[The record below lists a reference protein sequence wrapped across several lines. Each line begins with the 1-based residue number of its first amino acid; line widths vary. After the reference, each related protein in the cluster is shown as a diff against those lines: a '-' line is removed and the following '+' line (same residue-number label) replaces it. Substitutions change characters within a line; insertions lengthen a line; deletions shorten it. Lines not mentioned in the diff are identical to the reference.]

1 MKDLNKIG
9 EELFSKLR
17 GRFKN
22 ITIGNAEGVV
32 TNTPS
37 ESRFYD
43 FVYGNQG
50 GKVSVSLDEEAVV
63 VMYSENLFDSNDAS
77 IKRKWYDFLKE
88 MRVFAK
94 KRMLNFEVRDIQK
107 SNLEKRDYKFLSN
120 KNGDNTMT
128 ESTMYGTSKTSYQN
142 IADARICVKHSE
154 SINQELAGGR
164 SQKIGSIYIE
174 SANGERFKYP
184 FKHLNGARAMARHV
198 AEAGN
203 MYDDFGKHIVGLSEE
218 MNKLRKFKT
227 YMSRSSVMAEG
238 LAGYM
243 DVVNERIE
251 TVKNTVAKLQ
261 NKAHYTEA
269 TSNFQSVVLEEVP
282 EDVATDWTTQLTI
295 KQFNEELKGV
305 FPYIYKLV
313 SEANAIKE
321 LGPEELLG
329 EADKDKQDN
338 GTDKMDVTDADKKA
352 NTPAYKRMK
361 AGDKR
366 YNDKTT
372 KENVNESDFDRDSV
386 TYDEVLPFVKMTYK
400 TLLNDIQKT
409 RKEIEQYKANGDD
422 GEEGGDIAMVA
433 PYLKDLKDMQPYVQ
447 KILDNPDMDI
457 ETVADHMMPGAL
469 DTSPREDLI
478 GRFKKSFSKDPQLA
492 KRLFKDPDLDF
503 HSEDDESTI
512 PTEADI
518 DAGFEE
524 MMGQFSEK
532 AKPDF
537 LDMDGDGDKEE
548 PMKKAIDDKEDGDED
563 ETDEGNAYAHAV
575 RKAKMDGKK
584 KGDKIDHPDDD
595 EEDITLEKD
604 QNIPLPEKILSL
616 FDREEGTF
624 PKGETAVLTMVE
636 KDYGEQYIAP
646 AKQFIE
652 KILSKYESVMQGPA
666 VQEMEA
672 EHEPEKITLA
682 VTADIEAMKRAAGI
696 GESERPA
703 SNTKLDV
710 SQNDL
715 YKLAGL

>member
-22 ITIGNAEGVV
+22 IQIGNQEGTV
-32 TNTPS
+32 TNVPS
-37 ESRFYD
+37 DSRFYD
-43 FVYGNQG
+43 FVYGDQG
-50 GKVSVSLDEEAVV
+50 GKVSVSLDEDSVV
-63 VMYSENLFDSNDAS
+63 VMYSESLFDENDTS
-77 IKRKWYDFLKE
+77 MKKDWYDFLKE

-142 IADARICVKHSE
+142 ISDARICVKHSE

-198 AEAGN
+198 AEGGN

-251 TVKNTVAKLQ
+251 AVKSTVAKLQ
-261 NKAHYTEA
+261 NKSHYTEA
-269 TSNFQSVVLEEVP
+269 TENFTSVVLEEVP

-321 LGPEELLG
+321 LGPEDILG
-329 EADKDKQDN
+329 EADDDKQDN
-338 GTDKMDVTDADKKA
+338 GTDKMDVTDADKDM

-372 KENVNESDFDRDSV
+372 KEES
-386 TYDEVLPFVKMTYK
+386 
-400 TLLNDIQKT
+400 
-409 RKEIEQYKANGDD
+409 A
-422 GEEGGDIAMVA
+422 
-433 PYLKDLKDMQPYVQ
+433 
-447 KILDNPDMDI
+447 
-457 ETVADHMMPGAL
+457 
-469 DTSPREDLI
+469 
-478 GRFKKSFSKDPQLA
+478 
-492 KRLFKDPDLDF
+492 
-503 HSEDDESTI
+503 I
-512 PTEADI
+512 PSEADI
-518 DAGFEE
+518 DAGFDE

-532 AKPDF
+532 SKPDF

-584 KGDKIDHPDDD
+584 KGDKIDHPDSD
-595 EEDITLEKD
+595 EDDITLEKD

-616 FDREEGTF
+616 FDREEGSF

-636 KDYGEQYIAP
+636 KDYGEQYIEP

>member
-22 ITIGNAEGVV
+22 ITIGNQEGVI
-32 TNTPS
+32 TNVPG

-43 FVYGNQG
+43 FRYGDNG
-50 GKVSVSLDEEAVV
+50 GKVSVSLDEKSVV
-63 VMYSENLFDSNDAS
+63 IMYSEDLFDADNTSLKKD
-77 IKRKWYDFLKE
+77 WYNFLKE
-88 MRVFAK
+88 IRVFAK
-94 KRMLNFEVRDIQK
+94 KRLLNFEVRDIQK
-107 SNLEKRDYKFLSN
+107 SNLEKRDYKFLST
-120 KNGDNTMT
+120 KNGENTMT

-184 FKHLNGARAMARHV
+184 YKHLNGARAMARHV
-198 AEAGN
+198 AEGGN
-203 MYDDFGKHIVGLSEE
+203 MYDDFGKHITGLSEE

-243 DVVNERIE
+243 DVVNERID
-251 TVKNTVAKLQ
+251 TVKTTIAKLQ

-269 TSNFQSVVLEEVP
+269 TENFTIAVMEDVP
-282 EDVATDWTTQLTI
+282 EDVATDWTAQLTI
-295 KQFNEELKGV
+295 KQFNEELKSV

-313 SEANAIKE
+313 SEANTITE
-321 LGPEELLG
+321 LGPEDILG
-329 EADKDKQDN
+329 EADADKQDN

-372 KENVNESDFDRDSV
+372 K
-386 TYDEVLPFVKMTYK
+386 
-400 TLLNDIQKT
+400 
-409 RKEIEQYKANGDD
+409 
-422 GEEGGDIAMVA
+422 
-433 PYLKDLKDMQPYVQ
+433 
-447 KILDNPDMDI
+447 
-457 ETVADHMMPGAL
+457 
-469 DTSPREDLI
+469 
-478 GRFKKSFSKDPQLA
+478 
-492 KRLFKDPDLDF
+492 
-503 HSEDDESTI
+503 ESTI

-548 PMKKAIDDKEDGDED
+548 PMKKAVKDKKSKGIQAMIDAGNAKADAEADED

-595 EEDITLEKD
+595 EDDITLEKD

-636 KDYGEQYIAP
+636 KDYGEQYIEP

-652 KILSKYESVMQGPA
+652 KILSKYESVMTGPA

>member
-22 ITIGNAEGVV
+22 IQIGNQEGTV
-32 TNTPS
+32 TNVPGD
-37 ESRFYD
+37 SRFYD
-43 FVYGNQG
+43 FVYGDQG
-50 GKVSVSLDEEAVV
+50 GKVSVSLDEDSIV
-63 VMYSENLFDSNDAS
+63 VMYSEKLFSENDT
-77 IKRKWYDFLKE
+77 RKKEWYDFLKE

-142 IADARICVKHSE
+142 ISDARICVKHSE

-184 FKHLNGARAMARHV
+184 YKHLNGARAMARHV
-198 AEAGN
+198 AEGGN

-243 DVVNERIE
+243 DVVNERLE
-251 TVKNTVAKLQ
+251 AVKSTVAKLQ
-261 NKAHYTEA
+261 NKSHYTEA
-269 TSNFQSVVLEEVP
+269 TTNFTSVVLEEVP
-282 EDVATDWTTQLTI
+282 EDVATDWTAQLTI
-295 KQFNEELKGV
+295 KQFNEELKSV

-329 EADKDKQDN
+329 EADDDKQDN
-338 GTDKMDVTDADKKA
+338 GTDKMDVTDADKKM

-372 KENVNESDFDRDSV
+372 K
-386 TYDEVLPFVKMTYK
+386 
-400 TLLNDIQKT
+400 
-409 RKEIEQYKANGDD
+409 
-422 GEEGGDIAMVA
+422 
-433 PYLKDLKDMQPYVQ
+433 
-447 KILDNPDMDI
+447 
-457 ETVADHMMPGAL
+457 
-469 DTSPREDLI
+469 
-478 GRFKKSFSKDPQLA
+478 
-492 KRLFKDPDLDF
+492 
-503 HSEDDESTI
+503 DESAI
-512 PTEADI
+512 PSEADI
-518 DAGFEE
+518 DAGFDE

-584 KGDKIDHPDDD
+584 KGDKIDHPDSD
-595 EEDITLEKD
+595 EDDITLEKD

-616 FDREEGTF
+616 FDREEGSF

-636 KDYGEQYIAP
+636 KDYGEQYIEP

-652 KILSKYESVMQGPA
+652 KILSKYESVMTGPA

>member
-32 TNTPS
+32 TNMPG

-43 FVYGNQG
+43 FTYGSKG
-50 GKVSVSLDEEAVV
+50 SKISVSLDEDSVV
-63 VMYSENLFDSNDAS
+63 VMYSDKLFDNEDTSL
-77 IKRKWYDFLKE
+77 KKEWYDFLKE

-142 IADARICVKHSE
+142 IDDARICVKHSE
-154 SINQELAGGR
+154 NINQEIAGGR

-184 FKHLNGARAMARHV
+184 YKHLNGARAMARHV
-198 AEAGN
+198 AEGGN

-238 LAGYM
+238 LKDHM

-261 NKAHYTEA
+261 NKSYYKEA
-269 TSNFQSVVLEEVP
+269 TENFQSVVLEEVP
-282 EDVATDWTTQLTI
+282 EDIATDWTAQLTI

-313 SEANAIKE
+313 SEANKVKE
-321 LGPEELLG
+321 LGPEDLLG
-329 EADKDKQDN
+329 EGDDDYKAK
-338 GTDKMDVTDADKKA
+338 KKA
-352 NTPAYKRMK
+352 LQDIQADPNTAKDPELKKELMRRK
-361 AGDKR
+361 AELEK
-366 YNDKTT
+366 T
-372 KENVNESDFDRDSV
+372 KES
-386 TYDEVLPFVKMTYK
+386 
-400 TLLNDIQKT
+400 
-409 RKEIEQYKANGDD
+409 A
-422 GEEGGDIAMVA
+422 
-433 PYLKDLKDMQPYVQ
+433 
-447 KILDNPDMDI
+447 
-457 ETVADHMMPGAL
+457 
-469 DTSPREDLI
+469 
-478 GRFKKSFSKDPQLA
+478 
-492 KRLFKDPDLDF
+492 
-503 HSEDDESTI
+503 I
-512 PTEADI
+512 PTEADVE
-518 DAGFEE
+518 AGFEE

-532 AKPDF
+532 SKPDYI
-537 LDMDGDGDKEE
+537 DIDGDGDKEE
-548 PMKKAIDDKEDGDED
+548 PMKKAVNDKEKGDDED
-563 ETDEGNAYAHAV
+563 DVEEGINTELLSDLESGLEDAKAGNDMSDFIADEIGDYIRAGMDKMGEEAWQDSVEGQACAELDPTDSPEEQAKGFQNAINILKQNEGNAFAHAV

-584 KGDKIDHPDDD
+584 KGDKIPHPDDD

-604 QNIPLPEKILSL
+604 QKIPLPEKILSL
-616 FDREEGTF
+616 FDRETGAF

-636 KDYGEQYIAP
+636 KDYGEQYIEP

-652 KILSKYESVMQGPA
+652 KIMQKYEDVITGPA

-672 EHEPEKITLA
+672 EHEPEKVTLA
-682 VTADIEAMKRAAGI
+682 VTADIDALKRAAGI

-703 SNTKLDV
+703 SNDKNVLDI
-710 SQNDL
+710 
-715 YKLAGL
+715 KTLAGL

>member
-22 ITIGNAEGVV
+22 IQIGNQEGIV
-32 TNTPS
+32 TNVPS
-37 ESRFYD
+37 DSRFYD
-43 FVYGNQG
+43 FVYGDQG
-50 GKVSVSLDEEAVV
+50 GKVSVSLDEDSVV
-63 VMYSENLFDSNDAS
+63 VMYSEALFDENDTS
-77 IKRKWYDFLKE
+77 MKKDWYDFLKE

-154 SINQELAGGR
+154 SINQELPGGR

-174 SANGERFKYP
+174 STNGERFKYP

-198 AEAGN
+198 AEGGN

-251 TVKNTVAKLQ
+251 TVKSTVAKLQ

-269 TSNFQSVVLEEVP
+269 TSNFTSVVLEEVP

-321 LGPEELLG
+321 LGPEDILG
-329 EADKDKQDN
+329 EADDDKQDN
-338 GTDKMDVTDADKKA
+338 GTDKMDVTDADKKM

-372 KENVNESDFDRDSV
+372 KNEDAIPS
-386 TYDEVLPFVKMTYK
+386 TE
-400 TLLNDIQKT
+400 
-409 RKEIEQYKANGDD
+409 
-422 GEEGGDIAMVA
+422 
-433 PYLKDLKDMQPYVQ
+433 
-447 KILDNPDMDI
+447 DI
-457 ETVADHMMPGAL
+457 E
-469 DTSPREDLI
+469 
-478 GRFKKSFSKDPQLA
+478 
-492 KRLFKDPDLDF
+492 
-503 HSEDDESTI
+503 
-512 PTEADI
+512 
-518 DAGFEE
+518 AGFDE

-532 AKPDF
+532 SKPDF

-584 KGDKIDHPDDD
+584 KGDKIDHPDGD
-595 EEDITLEKD
+595 EDDITLEKD

-616 FDREEGTF
+616 FDREEGSF

-636 KDYGEQYIAP
+636 KDYGEQYIEP

-652 KILSKYESVMQGPA
+652 KILNKYESVMQGPA
-666 VQEMEA
+666 VQEMEN
-672 EHEPEKITLA
+672 EHEPQKITMA

-710 SQNDL
+710 SQSDL
-715 YKLAGL
+715 YRLAGL

>member
-1 MKDLNKIG
+1 MKDLDKIG

-22 ITIGNAEGVV
+22 IQIGNQEGAV
-32 TNTPS
+32 TNVPGQ
-37 ESRFYD
+37 SRFYD
-43 FVYGNQG
+43 FAYGNQG
-50 GKVSVSLDEEAVV
+50 GKVSVSLDEESIV
-63 VMYSENLFDSNDAS
+63 VMYSEKLFSENDAS
-77 IKRKWYDFLKE
+77 NKKEWYDFLKE

-142 IADARICVKHSE
+142 ISDARICVKHSE
-154 SINQELAGGR
+154 SINQELVGGR

-184 FKHLNGARAMARHV
+184 YKHLNGARAMARHV
-198 AEAGN
+198 AEGGN

-243 DVVNERIE
+243 DVVNERLE
-251 TVKNTVAKLQ
+251 AVKSTVAKLQ
-261 NKAHYTEA
+261 NKSHYTEA
-269 TSNFQSVVLEEVP
+269 TTNFTSVVLEEVP
-282 EDVATDWTTQLTI
+282 EDVATDWTAQLTI
-295 KQFNEELKGV
+295 KQFNEELKSV

-313 SEANAIKE
+313 SEANAVKE
-321 LGPEELLG
+321 LGPEDLLG
-329 EADKDKQDN
+329 EAEDDNKQDN
-338 GTDKMDVTDADKKA
+338 GSDKMDVTDADKKA
-352 NTPAYKRMK
+352 NTPAYQKMK

-372 KENVNESDFDRDSV
+372 KEES
-386 TYDEVLPFVKMTYK
+386 
-400 TLLNDIQKT
+400 
-409 RKEIEQYKANGDD
+409 A
-422 GEEGGDIAMVA
+422 
-433 PYLKDLKDMQPYVQ
+433 
-447 KILDNPDMDI
+447 
-457 ETVADHMMPGAL
+457 
-469 DTSPREDLI
+469 
-478 GRFKKSFSKDPQLA
+478 
-492 KRLFKDPDLDF
+492 
-503 HSEDDESTI
+503 I
-512 PTEADI
+512 PSEADI
-518 DAGFEE
+518 DAGFDE

-563 ETDEGNAYAHAV
+563 ETDEGNAYAQAV

-584 KGDKIDHPDDD
+584 KGDKIDHPDSD
-595 EEDITLEKD
+595 EDDITLEKD

-616 FDREEGTF
+616 FDREEGSF

-636 KDYGEQYIAP
+636 KDYGEQYIEP

-652 KILSKYESVMQGPA
+652 KILSKYESVMTGPA

>member
-22 ITIGNAEGVV
+22 IQIGNQEGVV
-32 TNTPS
+32 TNVPS
-37 ESRFYD
+37 QSRFYD
-43 FVYGNQG
+43 FTYGQKG
-50 GKVSVSLDEEAVV
+50 GKVSVSLDEDSVV
-63 VMYSENLFDSNDAS
+63 VMYSEGLFDENDAS
-77 IKRKWYDFLKE
+77 LKKEWYDFLKE

-184 FKHLNGARAMARHV
+184 YKHLNGARAMARHV
-198 AEAGN
+198 AEGGN

-269 TSNFQSVVLEEVP
+269 TENFQSVVLEEVP
-282 EDVATDWTTQLTI
+282 EDVATDWTAQLTI
-295 KQFNEELKGV
+295 KQFNEELKSV

-313 SEANAIKE
+313 SEANKVKD
-321 LGPEELLG
+321 LGPDDLLG
-329 EADKDKQDN
+329 EGDDDYQAK
-338 GTDKMDVTDADKKA
+338 KKA
-352 NTPAYKRMK
+352 
-361 AGDKR
+361 
-366 YNDKTT
+366 
-372 KENVNESDFDRDSV
+372 
-386 TYDEVLPFVKMTYK
+386 LQ
-400 TLLNDIQKT
+400 DIQ
-409 RKEIEQYKANGDD
+409 
-422 GEEGGDIAMVA
+422 
-433 PYLKDLKDMQPYVQ
+433 
-447 KILDNPDMDI
+447 
-457 ETVADHMMPGAL
+457 ADPN
-469 DTSPREDLI
+469 T
-478 GRFKKSFSKDPQLA
+478 SKDPELKKELM
-492 KRLFKDPDLDF
+492 KRKAELEKTKEAEIP
-503 HSEDDESTI
+503 SVEDIE
-512 PTEADI
+512 
-518 DAGFEE
+518 AGFEE

-532 AKPDF
+532 AKPDYI
-537 LDMDGDGDKEE
+537 DIDGDGDKEE
-548 PMKKAIDDKEDGDED
+548 PMKKAVDDKEKGDD
-563 ETDEGNAYAHAV
+563 EEADEGNAYAHAV

-595 EEDITLEKD
+595 EEDITLEKE

-636 KDYGEQYIAP
+636 KDYGEQYIEP

-652 KILSKYESVMQGPA
+652 KILSKYESVMTGPA
-666 VQEMEA
+666 VQEMED
-672 EHEPEKITLA
+672 EHEPEKVTLA
-682 VTADIEAMKRAAGI
+682 VTADINALKRAAGI
-696 GESERPA
+696 GESERPV
-703 SNTKLDV
+703 SNTK
-710 SQNDL
+710 SMSDL
-715 YKLAGL
+715 KALAGL

>member
-1 MKDLNKIG
+1 MKDLDKIG

-22 ITIGNAEGVV
+22 IQIGNQEGAV
-32 TNTPS
+32 TNVPGQ
-37 ESRFYD
+37 SRFYD
-43 FVYGNQG
+43 FAYGNQG
-50 GKVSVSLDEEAVV
+50 GKVSVSLDEESIV
-63 VMYSENLFDSNDAS
+63 VMYSEKLFSENDTSN
-77 IKRKWYDFLKE
+77 KKEWYDFLKE

-142 IADARICVKHSE
+142 ISDARICVKHSE

-198 AEAGN
+198 AEGGN

-251 TVKNTVAKLQ
+251 AVKSTVAKLQ
-261 NKAHYTEA
+261 NKSHYTEA
-269 TSNFQSVVLEEVP
+269 TTNFTSVVLEEVP

-321 LGPEELLG
+321 LGPEDILG
-329 EADKDKQDN
+329 EADDDKQDN
-338 GTDKMDVTDADKKA
+338 GTDKMDVTDADK
-352 NTPAYKRMK
+352 NMDTPAYKRMK

-372 KENVNESDFDRDSV
+372 KEES
-386 TYDEVLPFVKMTYK
+386 
-400 TLLNDIQKT
+400 
-409 RKEIEQYKANGDD
+409 A
-422 GEEGGDIAMVA
+422 
-433 PYLKDLKDMQPYVQ
+433 
-447 KILDNPDMDI
+447 
-457 ETVADHMMPGAL
+457 
-469 DTSPREDLI
+469 
-478 GRFKKSFSKDPQLA
+478 
-492 KRLFKDPDLDF
+492 
-503 HSEDDESTI
+503 I
-512 PTEADI
+512 PSEADI
-518 DAGFEE
+518 DAGFDE

-532 AKPDF
+532 SKPDF

-584 KGDKIDHPDDD
+584 KGDKIDHPDGD
-595 EEDITLEKD
+595 EDDITLEKD

-616 FDREEGTF
+616 FDREEGSF

-636 KDYGEQYIAP
+636 KDYGEQYIES

>member
-22 ITIGNAEGVV
+22 IQIGNQEGIV
-32 TNTPS
+32 TNVPS
-37 ESRFYD
+37 DSRFYD
-43 FVYGNQG
+43 FVYGDQG
-50 GKVSVSLDEEAVV
+50 GKVSVSLDEDSVV
-63 VMYSENLFDSNDAS
+63 VMYSEALFDENDTS
-77 IKRKWYDFLKE
+77 MKKDWYDFLKE

-120 KNGDNTMT
+120 KNGENTMT

-154 SINQELAGGR
+154 SINQELPGGR

-174 SANGERFKYP
+174 STNGERFKYP

-198 AEAGN
+198 AEGGN

-243 DVVNERIE
+243 DVVNERLE
-251 TVKNTVAKLQ
+251 AVKSTVAKLQ
-261 NKAHYTEA
+261 NKSHYTEA
-269 TSNFQSVVLEEVP
+269 TTNFTSVVLEEVP
-282 EDVATDWTTQLTI
+282 EDVATDWTAQLTI
-295 KQFNEELKGV
+295 KQFNEELKSV

-329 EADKDKQDN
+329 EADDDKQDN
-338 GTDKMDVTDADKKA
+338 GTDKMDVTDADKKM

-372 KENVNESDFDRDSV
+372 K
-386 TYDEVLPFVKMTYK
+386 
-400 TLLNDIQKT
+400 
-409 RKEIEQYKANGDD
+409 
-422 GEEGGDIAMVA
+422 
-433 PYLKDLKDMQPYVQ
+433 
-447 KILDNPDMDI
+447 
-457 ETVADHMMPGAL
+457 
-469 DTSPREDLI
+469 
-478 GRFKKSFSKDPQLA
+478 
-492 KRLFKDPDLDF
+492 
-503 HSEDDESTI
+503 DESAI
-512 PTEADI
+512 PSEADI
-518 DAGFEE
+518 DAGFDE

-584 KGDKIDHPDDD
+584 KGDKIDHPDSD
-595 EEDITLEKD
+595 EDDITLEKD

-616 FDREEGTF
+616 FDREEGSF

-636 KDYGEQYIAP
+636 KDYGEQYIEP

-652 KILSKYESVMQGPA
+652 KILSKYESVMTGPA

>member
-1 MKDLNKIG
+1 MKDLDKIG

-22 ITIGNAEGVV
+22 IQIGNQEGAV
-32 TNTPS
+32 TNVPGQ
-37 ESRFYD
+37 SRFYD
-43 FVYGNQG
+43 FAYGNQG
-50 GKVSVSLDEEAVV
+50 GKVSVSLDEESIVL
-63 VMYSENLFDSNDAS
+63 MYSEKLFSENDTSN
-77 IKRKWYDFLKE
+77 KKEWYDFLKE

-142 IADARICVKHSE
+142 ISDARICVKHSE

-174 SANGERFKYP
+174 SASGERFKYP
-184 FKHLNGARAMARHV
+184 YKHLNGARAMARHV
-198 AEAGN
+198 AEGGN

-243 DVVNERIE
+243 DVVNERLE
-251 TVKNTVAKLQ
+251 AVKSTVAKLQ
-261 NKAHYTEA
+261 NKSHYTEA
-269 TSNFQSVVLEEVP
+269 TTNFTSVVLEEVP
-282 EDVATDWTTQLTI
+282 EDVATDWTAQLTI
-295 KQFNEELKGV
+295 KQFNEELKSV

-329 EADKDKQDN
+329 EADDDKQDN
-338 GTDKMDVTDADKKA
+338 GTDKMDVTDSDKKM
-352 NTPAYKRMK
+352 NTPAYQKMK

-372 KENVNESDFDRDSV
+372 KEES
-386 TYDEVLPFVKMTYK
+386 
-400 TLLNDIQKT
+400 
-409 RKEIEQYKANGDD
+409 A
-422 GEEGGDIAMVA
+422 
-433 PYLKDLKDMQPYVQ
+433 
-447 KILDNPDMDI
+447 
-457 ETVADHMMPGAL
+457 
-469 DTSPREDLI
+469 
-478 GRFKKSFSKDPQLA
+478 
-492 KRLFKDPDLDF
+492 
-503 HSEDDESTI
+503 I
-512 PTEADI
+512 PSEADI
-518 DAGFEE
+518 DAGFDE

-584 KGDKIDHPDDD
+584 KGDKIDHPDSD
-595 EEDITLEKD
+595 EDDITLEKD

-636 KDYGEQYIAP
+636 KDYGEQYIEP

-652 KILSKYESVMQGPA
+652 KILSKYESVMTGPA

-715 YKLAGL
+715 YRLAGL

>member
-22 ITIGNAEGVV
+22 ITIGNAEGIT

-37 ESRFYD
+37 ESRFYE
-43 FVYGNQG
+43 FTYGDQG
-50 GKVSVSLDEEAVV
+50 GKVSVSLDEDGVV
-63 VMYSENLFDSNDAS
+63 VMYSENLFDSNNAS
-77 IKRKWYDFLKE
+77 MKTKWYDFLKE

-94 KRMLNFEVRDIQK
+94 KRMLNFEVRDIEK

-154 SINQELAGGR
+154 NINQELAGGR

-184 FKHLNGARAMARHV
+184 YKHLNGARAMAMHV
-198 AEAGN
+198 AEGGN

-238 LAGYM
+238 LADYM

-261 NKAHYTEA
+261 NKKYYKEA
-269 TSNFQSVVLEEVP
+269 TENFQSVVLEEVP
-282 EDVATDWTTQLTI
+282 EDVATDWTAQLTI
-295 KQFNEELKGV
+295 KQFNEELKSV

-313 SEANAIKE
+313 SEANKVKE
-321 LGPEELLG
+321 LGPDDLLG
-329 EADKDKQDN
+329 EADMDADAYRSARMKRNSMDAHSADMEKHIPLITKMRADLVDKGMEPEDAFDQACEKFGFDPYDVEEYMAKKDKEKYNYEDMK
-338 GTDKMDVTDADKKA
+338 DKEDYMAKKKA
-352 NTPAYKRMK
+352 
-361 AGDKR
+361 
-366 YNDKTT
+366 
-372 KENVNESDFDRDSV
+372 
-386 TYDEVLPFVKMTYK
+386 LQ
-400 TLLNDIQKT
+400 DIQMDPNTHKDEKLKKELMR
-409 RKEIEQYKANGDD
+409 RKAE
-422 GEEGGDIAMVA
+422 
-433 PYLKDLKDMQPYVQ
+433 L
-447 KILDNPDMDI
+447 
-457 ETVADHMMPGAL
+457 
-469 DTSPREDLI
+469 
-478 GRFKKSFSKDPQLA
+478 
-492 KRLFKDPDLDF
+492 
-503 HSEDDESTI
+503 DDEAKSAGYKETEI

-532 AKPDF
+532 SKPDYI
-537 LDMDGDGDKEE
+537 DIDGDGDKEE
-548 PMKKAIDDKEDGDED
+548 PMKKAVDDKEKGDDD
-563 ETDEGNAYAHAV
+563 EEADEGNAFAHAV

-584 KGDKIDHPDDD
+584 KGDKIPHPDDD
-595 EEDITLEKD
+595 EEDITLEKEAKM
-604 QNIPLPEKILSL
+604 PLPEKILSL
-616 FDREEGTF
+616 FDRETGNF

-636 KDYGEQYIAP
+636 KDYGEQYIEP

-652 KILSKYESVMQGPA
+652 KIMQKYEDVISGPA

-672 EHEPEKITLA
+672 EHEPEKVTLA
-682 VTADIEAMKRAAGI
+682 VTADIDALKRAAGI
-696 GESERPA
+696 EETKRTV
-703 SNTKLDV
+703 SNDK
-710 SQNDL
+710 DL
-715 YKLAGL
+715 LNIKALAGI

>member
-22 ITIGNAEGVV
+22 ITIGNAEGVT
-32 TNTPS
+32 TNMPS
-37 ESRFYD
+37 ESRFYE
-43 FVYGNQG
+43 FTYGGKG
-50 GKVSVSLDEEAVV
+50 GKVSVSLDEESVV
-63 VMYSENLFDSNDAS
+63 VMYSENLFDSEDAS
-77 IKRKWYDFLKE
+77 MKTKWYDFLKE

-94 KRMLNFEVRDIQK
+94 KRMLNFEVRDIEK

-198 AEAGN
+198 AEGGN

-251 TVKNTVAKLQ
+251 AVKSTVAKLQ
-261 NKAHYTEA
+261 NKSHYTEA
-269 TSNFQSVVLEEVP
+269 TANFQSVVLEEVP
-282 EDVATDWTTQLTI
+282 EDVATDWTAQLTI

-313 SEANAIKE
+313 SEANKIKE
-321 LGPEELLG
+321 LGPEDLLG
-329 EADKDKQDN
+329 EGDDDYTAK
-338 GTDKMDVTDADKKA
+338 KKA
-352 NTPAYKRMK
+352 
-361 AGDKR
+361 
-366 YNDKTT
+366 
-372 KENVNESDFDRDSV
+372 
-386 TYDEVLPFVKMTYK
+386 LQ
-400 TLLNDIQKT
+400 DIQNDPNT
-409 RKEIEQYKANGDD
+409 A
-422 GEEGGDIAMVA
+422 
-433 PYLKDLKDMQPYVQ
+433 
-447 KILDNPDMDI
+447 
-457 ETVADHMMPGAL
+457 
-469 DTSPREDLI
+469 
-478 GRFKKSFSKDPQLA
+478 KDPELKKELMRRKA
-492 KRLFKDPDLDF
+492 ELEKTK
-503 HSEDDESTI
+503 ESTI

-524 MMGQFSEK
+524 MMGQFAEK
-532 AKPDF
+532 SKPDYI
-537 LDMDGDGDKEE
+537 DIDGDGNKEE
-548 PMKKAIDDKEDGDED
+548 PMKKAVDDKEKGDDD
-563 ETDEGNAYAHAV
+563 EEADEGNAYAHAV

-604 QNIPLPEKILSL
+604 QSIPLPEKILSL

-636 KDYGEQYIAP
+636 KDYGEEYIEP

-652 KILSKYESVMQGPA
+652 KILSKYESVMTGPA
-666 VQEMEA
+666 VQEMED
-672 EHEPEKITLA
+672 EHEPEKVTLA
-682 VTADIEAMKRAAGI
+682 VTADIDALKRAAGI

>member
-22 ITIGNAEGVV
+22 ITIGNAEGVT
-32 TNTPS
+32 TNMPS
-37 ESRFYD
+37 ESRFYE
-43 FVYGNQG
+43 FTYGGKG
-50 GKVSVSLDEEAVV
+50 GKVSVSLDEESVV
-63 VMYSENLFDSNDAS
+63 VMYSENLFDSEDAS
-77 IKRKWYDFLKE
+77 MKTKWYDFLKE

-94 KRMLNFEVRDIQK
+94 KRMLNFEVRDIEK

-198 AEAGN
+198 AEGGN

-238 LAGYM
+238 LADYM

-251 TVKNTVAKLQ
+251 AVKSTVAKLQ
-261 NKAHYTEA
+261 NKSHYTEA
-269 TSNFQSVVLEEVP
+269 TENFTSVVLEEVP
-282 EDVATDWTTQLTI
+282 EDVATDWTAQLTI

-313 SEANAIKE
+313 SEANKVKE
-321 LGPEELLG
+321 LGPEDLLG
-329 EADKDKQDN
+329 EGDDDYTAK
-338 GTDKMDVTDADKKA
+338 KKA
-352 NTPAYKRMK
+352 LQDIQNDPNTAKDPELKKELMRRK
-361 AGDKR
+361 AELEK
-366 YNDKTT
+366 T
-372 KENVNESDFDRDSV
+372 KESV
-386 TYDEVLPFVKMTYK
+386 
-400 TLLNDIQKT
+400 
-409 RKEIEQYKANGDD
+409 
-422 GEEGGDIAMVA
+422 
-433 PYLKDLKDMQPYVQ
+433 
-447 KILDNPDMDI
+447 
-457 ETVADHMMPGAL
+457 
-469 DTSPREDLI
+469 
-478 GRFKKSFSKDPQLA
+478 
-492 KRLFKDPDLDF
+492 
-503 HSEDDESTI
+503 I
-512 PTEADI
+512 PSEADI

-524 MMGQFSEK
+524 MMGQFAEK
-532 AKPDF
+532 SKPDYI
-537 LDMDGDGDKEE
+537 DIDGDGDKEE
-548 PMKKAIDDKEDGDED
+548 PMKKAVDDKEKDDE
-563 ETDEGNAYAHAV
+563 ETDEGIDQDTVKKNALEALVDIAKTSKKYKGEVKDEQIEILGGLIQDMDNAGIEPEKYSAVNELFKAMSTDKKADVTMIQPAYAQVKQMGEGNAYAHAV

-636 KDYGEQYIAP
+636 KDYGEEYIEP

-652 KILSKYESVMQGPA
+652 KILSKYESVMSGPA
-666 VQEMEA
+666 VQEMED
-672 EHEPEKITLA
+672 EHEPEKVTLA
-682 VTADIEAMKRAAGI
+682 VTADIDALKRAAGI

>member
-1 MKDLNKIG
+1 MKDLDKIG

-22 ITIGNAEGVV
+22 IQIGNQEGAV
-32 TNTPS
+32 TNVPGQ
-37 ESRFYD
+37 SRFYD
-43 FVYGNQG
+43 FAYGNQG
-50 GKVSVSLDEEAVV
+50 GKVSVSLDEESIV
-63 VMYSENLFDSNDAS
+63 VMYSEKLFSENDAS
-77 IKRKWYDFLKE
+77 NKKEWYDFLKE

-142 IADARICVKHSE
+142 ISDARICVKHSE

-198 AEAGN
+198 AEGGN

-251 TVKNTVAKLQ
+251 AVKSTVAKLQ
-261 NKAHYTEA
+261 NKSHYTEA
-269 TSNFQSVVLEEVP
+269 TTNFTSVVLEEVP

-321 LGPEELLG
+321 LGPEDILG
-329 EADKDKQDN
+329 EADDDKQDN
-338 GTDKMDVTDADKKA
+338 GTDKMDVTDADKKMD
-352 NTPAYKRMK
+352 TPAYKRMK

-372 KENVNESDFDRDSV
+372 KEES
-386 TYDEVLPFVKMTYK
+386 
-400 TLLNDIQKT
+400 
-409 RKEIEQYKANGDD
+409 A
-422 GEEGGDIAMVA
+422 
-433 PYLKDLKDMQPYVQ
+433 
-447 KILDNPDMDI
+447 
-457 ETVADHMMPGAL
+457 
-469 DTSPREDLI
+469 
-478 GRFKKSFSKDPQLA
+478 
-492 KRLFKDPDLDF
+492 
-503 HSEDDESTI
+503 I
-512 PTEADI
+512 PSEADI
-518 DAGFEE
+518 DAGFDE

-532 AKPDF
+532 SKPDF

-548 PMKKAIDDKEDGDED
+548 PMKKAIDDKEDGDE
-563 ETDEGNAYAHAV
+563 EADEGNAYAHAV

-584 KGDKIDHPDDD
+584 KGDKIDHPDSD
-595 EEDITLEKD
+595 EDDITLEKD

-616 FDREEGTF
+616 FDREEGSF

-636 KDYGEQYIAP
+636 KDYGEQYIEP

-652 KILSKYESVMQGPA
+652 KILSKYESVMTGPA

>member
-22 ITIGNAEGVV
+22 ITIGNAEGVT
-32 TNTPS
+32 TNMPS
-37 ESRFYD
+37 ESRFYE
-43 FVYGNQG
+43 FTYGGKG
-50 GKVSVSLDEEAVV
+50 GKVSVSLDEESVV
-63 VMYSENLFDSNDAS
+63 VMYSENLFDSEDAS
-77 IKRKWYDFLKE
+77 MKTKWYDFLKE

-94 KRMLNFEVRDIQK
+94 KRMLNFEVRDIEK

-142 IADARICVKHSE
+142 IADARICVKHTE

-198 AEAGN
+198 AEGGN

-238 LAGYM
+238 LADYM

-251 TVKNTVAKLQ
+251 AVKSTVAKLQ
-261 NKAHYTEA
+261 NKSHYTEA
-269 TSNFQSVVLEEVP
+269 TENFTSVVLEEVP
-282 EDVATDWTTQLTI
+282 EDVATDWTAQLTI

-313 SEANAIKE
+313 SEANKVKE
-321 LGPEELLG
+321 LGPEDLLG
-329 EADKDKQDN
+329 EGDDDYTAK
-338 GTDKMDVTDADKKA
+338 KKA
-352 NTPAYKRMK
+352 LQDIQNDPNTAKDPELKKELMRRK
-361 AGDKR
+361 AELEK
-366 YNDKTT
+366 T
-372 KENVNESDFDRDSV
+372 KES
-386 TYDEVLPFVKMTYK
+386 
-400 TLLNDIQKT
+400 
-409 RKEIEQYKANGDD
+409 A
-422 GEEGGDIAMVA
+422 
-433 PYLKDLKDMQPYVQ
+433 
-447 KILDNPDMDI
+447 
-457 ETVADHMMPGAL
+457 
-469 DTSPREDLI
+469 
-478 GRFKKSFSKDPQLA
+478 
-492 KRLFKDPDLDF
+492 
-503 HSEDDESTI
+503 I
-512 PTEADI
+512 PSEADI

-532 AKPDF
+532 SKPDYI
-537 LDMDGDGDKEE
+537 DIDGDGDKEE
-548 PMKKAIDDKEDGDED
+548 PMKKAVDDKEKGDD
-563 ETDEGNAYAHAV
+563 EEEADEGNAYAHAV

-636 KDYGEQYIAP
+636 KDYGEEYIEP

-652 KILSKYESVMQGPA
+652 KILSKYESVMSGPA
-666 VQEMEA
+666 VQEMED
-672 EHEPEKITLA
+672 EHEPEKVTLA
-682 VTADIEAMKRAAGI
+682 VTADIDALKRAAGI

>member
-1 MKDLNKIG
+1 MKDLDKIG

-22 ITIGNAEGVV
+22 IQIGNQEGAV
-32 TNTPS
+32 TNVPGQ
-37 ESRFYD
+37 SRFYD
-43 FVYGNQG
+43 FAYGNQG
-50 GKVSVSLDEEAVV
+50 GKVSVSLDEESIV
-63 VMYSENLFDSNDAS
+63 VMYSEKLFSENDTSN
-77 IKRKWYDFLKE
+77 KKEWYDFLKE

-142 IADARICVKHSE
+142 ISDARICVKHSE
-154 SINQELAGGR
+154 SINQELVGGR

-184 FKHLNGARAMARHV
+184 YKHLNGARAMARHV
-198 AEAGN
+198 AEGGN

-243 DVVNERIE
+243 DVVNERLE
-251 TVKNTVAKLQ
+251 AVKSTVAKLQ
-261 NKAHYTEA
+261 NKSHYTEA
-269 TSNFQSVVLEEVP
+269 TTNFTSVVLEEVP
-282 EDVATDWTTQLTI
+282 EDVATDWTAQLTI
-295 KQFNEELKGV
+295 KQFNEELKSV

-313 SEANAIKE
+313 SEANAVKE
-321 LGPEELLG
+321 LGPEDLLG
-329 EADKDKQDN
+329 EAEDDNKQDN
-338 GTDKMDVTDADKKA
+338 GSDKMDVTDADKKA
-352 NTPAYKRMK
+352 NTPAYQKMK

-372 KENVNESDFDRDSV
+372 KEES
-386 TYDEVLPFVKMTYK
+386 
-400 TLLNDIQKT
+400 
-409 RKEIEQYKANGDD
+409 A
-422 GEEGGDIAMVA
+422 
-433 PYLKDLKDMQPYVQ
+433 
-447 KILDNPDMDI
+447 
-457 ETVADHMMPGAL
+457 
-469 DTSPREDLI
+469 
-478 GRFKKSFSKDPQLA
+478 
-492 KRLFKDPDLDF
+492 
-503 HSEDDESTI
+503 I
-512 PTEADI
+512 PSEADI
-518 DAGFEE
+518 DAGFDE

-563 ETDEGNAYAHAV
+563 ETDEGNAYAQAV

-584 KGDKIDHPDDD
+584 KGDKIDHPDSD
-595 EEDITLEKD
+595 EDDITLEKD

-616 FDREEGTF
+616 FDREEGSF

-636 KDYGEQYIAP
+636 KDYGEQYIEP

-652 KILSKYESVMQGPA
+652 KILSKYESVMTGPA

>member
-77 IKRKWYDFLKE
+77 MKTKWYDFLKE

-198 AEAGN
+198 AEGGN

-321 LGPEELLG
+321 LGPDDLLG
-329 EADKDKQDN
+329 EELKDKEDYQA
-338 GTDKMDVTDADKKA
+338 KKKA
-352 NTPAYKRMK
+352 LQDIQMDPNTHKDEKLKKELMRRKAELDDQGKAAGYKEADSMGMNK
-361 AGDKR
+361 YGLAAEKKGDKFISYR
-366 YNDKTT
+366 NGEKTG
-372 KENVNESDFDRDSV
+372 EFDS
-386 TYDEVLPFVKMTYK
+386 M
-400 TLLNDIQKT
+400 
-409 RKEIEQYKANGDD
+409 
-422 GEEGGDIAMVA
+422 EE
-433 PYLKDLKDMQPYVQ
+433 LSKHQ
-447 KILDNPDMDI
+447 
-457 ETVADHMMPGAL
+457 H
-469 DTSPREDLI
+469 DLI
-478 GRFKKSFSKDPQLA
+478 A
-492 KRLFKDPDLDF
+492 
-503 HSEDDESTI
+503 DESTI

-524 MMGQFSEK
+524 MMGQFSE
-532 AKPDF
+532 APKPDF
-537 LDMDGDGDKEE
+537 LDIDGDGDEEE
-548 PMKKAIDDKEDGDED
+548 PMKKAVDDKENGDDD
-563 ETDEGNAYAHAV
+563 EEADEGNAYAHAV

>member
-22 ITIGNAEGVV
+22 IQIGNQEGAV
-32 TNTPS
+32 TNVPGQ
-37 ESRFYD
+37 SRFYD
-43 FVYGNQG
+43 FAYGNQG
-50 GKVSVSLDEEAVV
+50 GKVSVSLDEESIV
-63 VMYSENLFDSNDAS
+63 VMYSEKLFSENDTSN
-77 IKRKWYDFLKE
+77 KKEWYDFLKE

-142 IADARICVKHSE
+142 ISDARICVKHSE

-198 AEAGN
+198 AEGGN

-238 LAGYM
+238 LADYM

-251 TVKNTVAKLQ
+251 TVKSTVAKLQ
-261 NKAHYTEA
+261 NKSHYTEA
-269 TSNFQSVVLEEVP
+269 TENFTSVVLEEVP

-313 SEANAIKE
+313 SEANAVKE
-321 LGPEELLG
+321 LGPEDLLG
-329 EADKDKQDN
+329 EGDDDNKQDN

-352 NTPAYKRMK
+352 NTPAYKKMK

-372 KENVNESDFDRDSV
+372 KES
-386 TYDEVLPFVKMTYK
+386 
-400 TLLNDIQKT
+400 
-409 RKEIEQYKANGDD
+409 A
-422 GEEGGDIAMVA
+422 
-433 PYLKDLKDMQPYVQ
+433 
-447 KILDNPDMDI
+447 
-457 ETVADHMMPGAL
+457 
-469 DTSPREDLI
+469 
-478 GRFKKSFSKDPQLA
+478 
-492 KRLFKDPDLDF
+492 
-503 HSEDDESTI
+503 I
-512 PTEADI
+512 PSEADI

-532 AKPDF
+532 SKPDYI
-537 LDMDGDGDKEE
+537 DIDGDGDKEE
-548 PMKKAIDDKEDGDED
+548 PMKKAVDDKEKGDDD
-563 ETDEGNAYAHAV
+563 EEADEGNAYAHAV

-595 EEDITLEKD
+595 EEEITLEKD
-604 QNIPLPEKILSL
+604 QSIPLPEKILSL

-636 KDYGEQYIAP
+636 KDYGEEYIEP

-672 EHEPEKITLA
+672 EHEPKKITLA

>member
-22 ITIGNAEGVV
+22 IQIGNQEGIV
-32 TNTPS
+32 TNVPS
-37 ESRFYD
+37 DSRFYD
-43 FVYGNQG
+43 FVYGDQG
-50 GKVSVSLDEEAVV
+50 GKVSVSLDEDSVV
-63 VMYSENLFDSNDAS
+63 VMYSEALFDENDTS
-77 IKRKWYDFLKE
+77 MKKDWYDFLKE

-120 KNGDNTMT
+120 KNGENTMT

-154 SINQELAGGR
+154 SINQELPGGR

-174 SANGERFKYP
+174 STNGERFKYP

-198 AEAGN
+198 AEGGN

-251 TVKNTVAKLQ
+251 TVKSTVAKLQ

-269 TSNFQSVVLEEVP
+269 TSNFTSVVLEEVP

-313 SEANAIKE
+313 SEANAIKV
-321 LGPEELLG
+321 LGPEDILG
-329 EADKDKQDN
+329 EGGGRDMDCTTCDGKGSNKEGKECKTCNGSGEAGPGEDDYGAESVKENDVDEGVKQDN
-338 GTDKMDVTDADKKA
+338 GTDKMDVTDADKKM

-372 KENVNESDFDRDSV
+372 KNEDAIPS
-386 TYDEVLPFVKMTYK
+386 TE
-400 TLLNDIQKT
+400 
-409 RKEIEQYKANGDD
+409 
-422 GEEGGDIAMVA
+422 
-433 PYLKDLKDMQPYVQ
+433 
-447 KILDNPDMDI
+447 DI
-457 ETVADHMMPGAL
+457 E
-469 DTSPREDLI
+469 
-478 GRFKKSFSKDPQLA
+478 
-492 KRLFKDPDLDF
+492 
-503 HSEDDESTI
+503 
-512 PTEADI
+512 
-518 DAGFEE
+518 AGFDE

-532 AKPDF
+532 SKPDF

-563 ETDEGNAYAHAV
+563 ETDEGNAYAVSYTHL
-575 RKAKMDGKK
+575 
-584 KGDKIDHPDDD
+584 
-595 EEDITLEKD
+595 TL
-604 QNIPLPEKILSL
+604 PTTPY
-616 FDREEGTF
+616 
-624 PKGETAVLTMVE
+624 V
-636 KDYGEQYIAP
+636 
-646 AKQFIE
+646 
-652 KILSKYESVMQGPA
+652 
-666 VQEMEA
+666 
-672 EHEPEKITLA
+672 
-682 VTADIEAMKRAAGI
+682 
-696 GESERPA
+696 
-703 SNTKLDV
+703 
-710 SQNDL
+710 
-715 YKLAGL
+715 

>member
-77 IKRKWYDFLKE
+77 MKTKWYDFLKE

-198 AEAGN
+198 AEGGN

-321 LGPEELLG
+321 LGPDDLLG
-329 EADKDKQDN
+329 EELKDKEDYQA
-338 GTDKMDVTDADKKA
+338 KKKA
-352 NTPAYKRMK
+352 LQDIQMDPNTHKDEKLKKELMRRKAELDDQGKAAGYKEADSMGMNK
-361 AGDKR
+361 YGLAAEKKGDKFISYR
-366 YNDKTT
+366 NGEKTG
-372 KENVNESDFDRDSV
+372 EFDS
-386 TYDEVLPFVKMTYK
+386 M
-400 TLLNDIQKT
+400 
-409 RKEIEQYKANGDD
+409 
-422 GEEGGDIAMVA
+422 EE
-433 PYLKDLKDMQPYVQ
+433 LSKHQ
-447 KILDNPDMDI
+447 
-457 ETVADHMMPGAL
+457 H
-469 DTSPREDLI
+469 DLI
-478 GRFKKSFSKDPQLA
+478 A
-492 KRLFKDPDLDF
+492 
-503 HSEDDESTI
+503 DESTI

-524 MMGQFSEK
+524 MMGQFAEK
-532 AKPDF
+532 PKPDYI
-537 LDMDGDGDKEE
+537 DIDGDGDKEE
-548 PMKKAIDDKEDGDED
+548 PMKKAVDDKEKGDDD
-563 ETDEGNAYAHAV
+563 EEADEGNAYAHAV

-636 KDYGEQYIAP
+636 KDYGEQYIEP

>member
-22 ITIGNAEGVV
+22 ITIGNAEGAV
-32 TNTPS
+32 TNLPS
-37 ESRFYD
+37 DSRFYD
-43 FVYGNQG
+43 FEYGNQG
-50 GKVSVSLDEEAVV
+50 GKVSVSLDEKSIV
-63 VMYSENLFDSNDAS
+63 VMYSENLFNSNDSS
-77 IKRKWYDFLKE
+77 IKTKWYDFLKE

-198 AEAGN
+198 AEGGN

-238 LAGYM
+238 LADYM

-251 TVKNTVAKLQ
+251 TVKSTVAKLQ
-261 NKAHYTEA
+261 NKSHYTEA
-269 TSNFQSVVLEEVP
+269 TENFTSVVLEEVP

-313 SEANAIKE
+313 SEANAVKE
-321 LGPEELLG
+321 LGPEDLLG
-329 EADKDKQDN
+329 EGDDDNKQDN

-352 NTPAYKRMK
+352 NTPAYKKMK

-372 KENVNESDFDRDSV
+372 KES
-386 TYDEVLPFVKMTYK
+386 
-400 TLLNDIQKT
+400 
-409 RKEIEQYKANGDD
+409 A
-422 GEEGGDIAMVA
+422 
-433 PYLKDLKDMQPYVQ
+433 
-447 KILDNPDMDI
+447 
-457 ETVADHMMPGAL
+457 
-469 DTSPREDLI
+469 
-478 GRFKKSFSKDPQLA
+478 
-492 KRLFKDPDLDF
+492 
-503 HSEDDESTI
+503 I
-512 PTEADI
+512 PSEADI

-532 AKPDF
+532 SKPDYI
-537 LDMDGDGDKEE
+537 DIDGDGDKEE
-548 PMKKAIDDKEDGDED
+548 PMKKAVDDKEKGDDD
-563 ETDEGNAYAHAV
+563 EEADEGNAYAHAV

-584 KGDKIDHPDDD
+584 KGDKIDHPDGD
-595 EEDITLEKD
+595 EDDITLEKD

-616 FDREEGTF
+616 FDREEGSF

-636 KDYGEQYIAP
+636 KDYGEQYIEP

-652 KILSKYESVMQGPA
+652 KILSKYESVMTGPA

-682 VTADIEAMKRAAGI
+682 VTADIEAMKRAAGK

>member
-22 ITIGNAEGVV
+22 IQIGNQEGTV
-32 TNTPS
+32 TNVPS
-37 ESRFYD
+37 DSRFYD
-43 FVYGNQG
+43 FVYGDQG
-50 GKVSVSLDEEAVV
+50 GKVSVSLDEDSVV
-63 VMYSENLFDSNDAS
+63 VMYSESLFDENDTS
-77 IKRKWYDFLKE
+77 MKKDWYDFLKE

-142 IADARICVKHSE
+142 ISDARICVKHSE

-198 AEAGN
+198 AEGGN

-238 LAGYM
+238 LADYM

-251 TVKNTVAKLQ
+251 TVKSTVAKLQ
-261 NKAHYTEA
+261 NKSHYTEA
-269 TSNFQSVVLEEVP
+269 TENFTSVVLEEVP

-313 SEANAIKE
+313 SEANAVKE
-321 LGPEELLG
+321 LGPEDLLG
-329 EADKDKQDN
+329 EGDDDNKQDN

-352 NTPAYKRMK
+352 NTPAYKKMK

-372 KENVNESDFDRDSV
+372 KES
-386 TYDEVLPFVKMTYK
+386 
-400 TLLNDIQKT
+400 
-409 RKEIEQYKANGDD
+409 A
-422 GEEGGDIAMVA
+422 
-433 PYLKDLKDMQPYVQ
+433 
-447 KILDNPDMDI
+447 
-457 ETVADHMMPGAL
+457 
-469 DTSPREDLI
+469 
-478 GRFKKSFSKDPQLA
+478 
-492 KRLFKDPDLDF
+492 
-503 HSEDDESTI
+503 I
-512 PTEADI
+512 PSEADI

-532 AKPDF
+532 SKPDYI
-537 LDMDGDGDKEE
+537 DIDGDGDKEE
-548 PMKKAIDDKEDGDED
+548 PMKKAVDDKEKGDDD
-563 ETDEGNAYAHAV
+563 EEADEGNAYAHAV

-584 KGDKIDHPDDD
+584 KGDKIDHPDGD
-595 EEDITLEKD
+595 EDDITLEKD

-616 FDREEGTF
+616 FDREEGSF

-636 KDYGEQYIAP
+636 KDYGEQYIEP

-652 KILSKYESVMQGPA
+652 KILSKYESVMTGPA

>member
-22 ITIGNAEGVV
+22 IQIGNQEGTV
-32 TNTPS
+32 TNVPS
-37 ESRFYD
+37 DSRFYD
-43 FVYGNQG
+43 FVYGDQG
-50 GKVSVSLDEEAVV
+50 GKVSVSLDEDSVV
-63 VMYSENLFDSNDAS
+63 VMYSESLFDENDTS
-77 IKRKWYDFLKE
+77 MKKDWYDFLKE

-120 KNGDNTMT
+120 KNGENTMT

-142 IADARICVKHSE
+142 ISDARICVKHSE

-198 AEAGN
+198 AEGGN

-238 LAGYM
+238 LADYM

-251 TVKNTVAKLQ
+251 TVKSTVAKLQ
-261 NKAHYTEA
+261 NKSHYTEA
-269 TSNFQSVVLEEVP
+269 TENFTSVVLEEVP

-321 LGPEELLG
+321 LGPEDILG
-329 EADKDKQDN
+329 EADDDKQDN
-338 GTDKMDVTDADKKA
+338 GTDKMDVTDADK
-352 NTPAYKRMK
+352 NMDTPAYKRMK

-372 KENVNESDFDRDSV
+372 KEES
-386 TYDEVLPFVKMTYK
+386 
-400 TLLNDIQKT
+400 
-409 RKEIEQYKANGDD
+409 A
-422 GEEGGDIAMVA
+422 
-433 PYLKDLKDMQPYVQ
+433 
-447 KILDNPDMDI
+447 
-457 ETVADHMMPGAL
+457 
-469 DTSPREDLI
+469 
-478 GRFKKSFSKDPQLA
+478 
-492 KRLFKDPDLDF
+492 
-503 HSEDDESTI
+503 I
-512 PTEADI
+512 PSEADI
-518 DAGFEE
+518 DAGFDE

-584 KGDKIDHPDDD
+584 KGDKIDHPDGD
-595 EEDITLEKD
+595 EDDITLEKD

-616 FDREEGTF
+616 FDREEGSF

-636 KDYGEQYIAP
+636 KDYGEQYIEP

-652 KILSKYESVMQGPA
+652 KILSKYESVMTGPA